1 MSQKVGPMNVELY
14 IEVTKSYYILFLYAD
29 GILLIAPAVTELQ
42 SLFHACEKELNWLDI
57 KINVKKSCYVRIGQ
71 RYDIKCANIT
81 SSQSF
86 SLPWVKEIRGTYI
99 ISARQFRCSFNSGTF
114 LIMTYGHVL
123 MIECYQGRR
132 DILRKRILL

>member
-1 MSQKVGPMNVELY
+1 MNVELY

-86 SLPWVKEIRGTYI
+86 SLP
-99 ISARQFRCSFNSGTF
+99 
-114 LIMTYGHVL
+114 
-123 MIECYQGRR
+123 
-132 DILRKRILL
+132 